1 MNFRMLL
8 QLAKEDA
15 PYAINK
21 ILALYRPLMI
31 KESII
36 DGVFDEDLYQE
47 FSVLLIYSIR
57 RKNIYAK
64 CND

>member
-1 MNFRMLL
+1 MRFGMLL
-8 QLAKEDA
+8 QLAKENE

-21 ILALYRPLMI
+21 LLELYRPLMI

-47 FSVLLIYSIR
+47 LTILLINSVQ
-57 RKNIYAK
+57 RKNIF
-64 CND
+64 